1 MVLPSGFYGGLLQQA
16 AGFVG
21 NSIRPPEPGQPRGIP
36 GLRARLAGRTLK
48 FHPARTNRLQPSQN
62 AAALLADLETIDIR
76 RVGTHQS
83 EYRRGVFRVK
93 ILTVDARLRA
103 AMSHA
108 QV

>member
-1 MVLPSGFYGGLLQQA
+1 VA
-16 AGFVG
+16 ACF
-21 NSIRPPEPGQPRGIP
+21 NKRLISLAQYPPTRARATARGIP
-36 GLRARLAGRTLK
+36 GPRARLPNRTLK
-48 FHPARTNRLQPSQN
+48 FHPARTNRLHPSQN
-62 AAALLADLETIDIR
+62 AAALLADLDTVDIR

-93 ILTVDARLRA
+93 ILTIDARVRA